1 MNYVFIKNKTAINI
15 AVFESKEQ
23 AETLKEVFIRD
34 SFIDD
39 MVLLENDSPFGIG
52 DKYESGEWT
61 KIEQPPIEP
70 LQEPTVE
77 DYLIELDFRVSKI
90 ELGLEV

>member
-1 MNYVFIKNKTAINI
+1 MDYAFIKNKICVNV
-15 AVFESKEQ
+15 AVFHSHNNAMNFKQ
-23 AETLKEVFIRD
+23 FSDCDNIISVKD
-34 SFIDD
+34 G
-39 MVLLENDSPFGIG
+39 FGIG